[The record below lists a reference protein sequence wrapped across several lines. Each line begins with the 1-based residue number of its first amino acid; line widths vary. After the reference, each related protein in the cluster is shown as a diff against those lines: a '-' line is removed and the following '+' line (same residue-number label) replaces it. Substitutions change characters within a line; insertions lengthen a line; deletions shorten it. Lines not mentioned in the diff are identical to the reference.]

1 MSIIIIF
8 NGEKLKP
15 FSLVSL
21 KSGTNTTSFLS
32 PLKKKSYNGDTN
44 QSCKAREKKEGRK
57 KDWKEETK
65 LSSFTSDMIVCAEP
79 TLQKCTDQ

>member
-32 PLKKKSYNGDTN
+32 PLKKNLIMGILTRAVR
-44 QSCKAREKKEGRK
+44 QEKRKKGERRIGRK
-57 KDWKEETK
+57 KQNCHH
-65 LSSFTSDMIVCAEP
+65 LPVI
-79 TLQKCTDQ
+79 